1 MTEDRRAL
9 DRELPRQ
16 TNFEDSLA
24 LAKSR
29 LAGLDFDEQCRR
41 AGLELCAEGA
51 RLWFVNREFLV
62 RRQGLE
68 LEPLDQGPPPE
79 LWERIIALHYLIHAD
94 GSPDAGELITYK
106 QVPDGAPY
114 YAVFQRRTSAI
125 LLSAFAGRFPAL
137 LAAAEKLGGEEV
149 KGHGDLAFKVRAL
162 PRVDYLFVLY
172 DGDDE
177 FPPEIT
183 VVFDSSLMR
192 RLSAEDITVL
202 CQMICL
208 KLLRV

>member
-1 MTEDRRAL
+1 MSSLTDL
-9 DRELPRQ
+9 NLPRQ

-24 LAKSR
+24 LAKQK
-29 LAGLDFDEQCRR
+29 LAGLDFDEQCRA
-41 AGLELCAEGA
+41 AGLEISGEGA
-51 RLWFVNREFLV
+51 RLWFVNREFLI
-62 RRQGLE
+62 RREGFE

-79 LWERIIALHYLIHAD
+79 LWEKIIALHYLIRAD
-94 GSPDAGELITYK
+94 GSPDSGELITYK

-125 LLSAFAGRFPAL
+125 LLSAFSSRFPAL
-137 LAAAEKLGGEEV
+137 MAAAKKLGAEKV

-162 PRVDYLFVLY
+162 PRVEYLFALY
-172 DGDDE
+172 EGDDE

-183 VVFDSSLMR
+183 VLFDSSLTR
-192 RLSAEDITVL
+192 RLPAEDITVL

-208 KLLRV
+208 KLLRS